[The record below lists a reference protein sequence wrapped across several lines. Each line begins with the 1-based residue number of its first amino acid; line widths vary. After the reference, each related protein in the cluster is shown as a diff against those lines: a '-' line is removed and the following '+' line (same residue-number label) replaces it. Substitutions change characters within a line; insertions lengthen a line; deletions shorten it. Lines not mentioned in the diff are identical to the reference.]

1 MKNTNIFEL
10 LEKEKLHQR
19 LHKESSLFRKEEI
32 KEKDDGHINKNFE
45 FFDDTSLN
53 YFRESKYDKD
63 CINYDT
69 NSECPTNFASKKEL
83 KNIVYNHST
92 FKESDFIKLARLGSN
107 SYCQI
112 YKVKDKDTNKI
123 YALKEIDKL
132 KLIKEINLHQILVEY
147 EIFKVCSHPNIIKYY
162 GSYENENTFSI
173 VEEYCPFGNLS
184 TFLHENKQKLTI
196 SEIQYIIAQIIICLE
211 YLSTKNIVHR
221 DIKPENFLI
230 SDNFNLKLINFDRA
244 TFFEKKCD
252 TETNRFMDKNSID
265 ISRDSFEKNL
275 EYIEHQTISN
285 DSLYESIQ
293 HKITGLFK
301 YLIHSFLDAEV
312 GKNNNLKRHKLVGTV
327 EYMAPEI
334 INSKEIGFYTDMWS
348 AICILFLCLTGN
360 TPFNDKT
367 EHLIVQNILNN
378 KSKKEFLNLVSD
390 DALDA
395 LDLIKNFFKVNPTER
410 IGYKSHKEFDFD
422 KIKSHPFFMIKDQN
436 LSLSQIRQNLMNKNY
451 YFLKFL
457 LIKNTNYKNRCE
469 INKKEQNNTIL
480 KSGLLKKQIQYI
492 YYERQKI
499 ILYDTP
505 RIDYMLPNKSIQGTI
520 NLTKECYAEL
530 IKSNKFKLYTPEKTY
545 FFMCKERYNI
555 SPWVISINNAIEK
568 YC

>member
-1 MKNTNIFEL
+1 M
-10 LEKEKLHQR
+10 
-19 LHKESSLFRKEEI
+19 
-32 KEKDDGHINKNFE
+32 
-45 FFDDTSLN
+45 LN
-53 YFRESKYDKD
+53 
-63 CINYDT
+63 
-69 NSECPTNFASKKEL
+69 
-83 KNIVYNHST
+83 
-92 FKESDFIKLARLGSN
+92 
-107 SYCQI
+107 
-112 YKVKDKDTNKI
+112 
-123 YALKEIDKL
+123 
-132 KLIKEINLHQILVEY
+132 
-147 EIFKVCSHPNIIKYY
+147 PNIIKYY
-162 GSYENENTFSI
+162 GCYENESTFSI
-173 VEEYCPFGNLS
+173 IEEYCPFGNLS

-230 SDNFNLKLINFDRA
+230 ADNFNIKLINFDRA

-301 YLIHSFLDAEV
+301 YLIHTFLDAEV

-348 AICILFLCLTGN
+348 TICILFLCLTGN

-367 EHLIVQNILNN
+367 EHLIAQNISNN
-378 KSKKEFLNLVSD
+378 KIKKELLKLVPD
-390 DALDA
+390 EA
-395 LDLIKNFFKVNPTER
+395 LDLVKNFFKVNPSER
-410 IGYKSHKEFDFD
+410 IGFKSHKEFDFD
-422 KIKSHPFFMIKDQN
+422 KIKSHPFFMIKDKN
-436 LSLSQIRQNLMNKNY
+436 LSLNQIRKKLMNKNY
-451 YFLKFL
+451 YFLF
-457 LIKNTNYKNRCE
+457 IKNINYKNRYE
-469 INKKEQNNTIL
+469 INKKEQNETIL
-480 KSGLLKKQIQYI
+480 KSGLLKKQIRYI

-505 RIDYMLPNKSIQGTI
+505 RIDYMLPHKSIKGTI

-530 IKSNKFKLYTPEKTY
+530 IKSNKFKLYTPERTY

-555 SPWVISINNAIEK
+555 YPWVISINNAIEK